1 MSSQIVAYEIQAFID
16 GKWKI
21 DSIFDDQELA
31 VLQAKHLVAA
41 NRFPAVRVVQEAFDN
56 EEQKTKSRV
65 VFRGSTVQ
73 QHNVDAN
80 QRQAD
85 VRREVNQIRDE
96 RAVREVQQENIAKV
110 TAAKKE
116 QNRKLMGIGLRAVI
130 LLVVGGGA
138 YFALKFYSMS

>member
-1 MSSQIVAYEIQAFID
+1 MSQIVAYEIQAFID

-41 NRFPAVRVVQEAFDN
+41 NRFAGVRVVQEAFD
-56 EEQKTKSRV
+56 EAEQKTKSRV
-65 VFRGSTVQ
+65 VFRGSSTQ

-85 VRREVNQIRDE
+85 VRREVNQIRGD
-96 RAVREVQQENIAKV
+96 RAVKEVKKKSSPSASRRRRKR
-110 TAAKKE
+110 TA
-116 QNRKLMGIGLRAVI
+116 RC
-130 LLVVGGGA
+130 
-138 YFALKFYSMS
+138 F